1 MSTKMP
7 MRQATIQFFGRLTRD
22 SELKYSDENK
32 PMLGFSVAV
41 DRWNAKEKKREA
53 WFANCR
59 MFGPQCEKFAEQ
71 AKKGVAVYVTGEPY
85 MEKWET
91 RDGETR
97 EAFKVFVATADT
109 LEWPDDRDGNGNG
122 GQRSQQAA
130 PPRQAPPAA
139 APPRQPAQAEIPEDD
154 IPF

>member
-22 SELKYSDENK
+22 SELKYSLEGK
-32 PMLGFSVAV
+32 PTLGFSVAV
-41 DRWNAKEKKREA
+41 DRWNAKAQKREA

-85 MEKWET
+85 VEDWET
-91 RDGETR
+91 DKGEKRRD
-97 EAFKVFVATADT
+97 FKVFVATADT
-109 LEWPDDRDGNGNG
+109 LEWPDDGNG

-130 PPRQAPPAA
+130 PPRWAA
-139 APPRQPAQAEIPEDD
+139 APPRQPAPRPAQAYIPEDD

>member
-1 MSTKMP
+1 MSTKFP
-7 MRQATIQFFGRLTRD
+7 MRQASIQFFGRITRD
-22 SELKYSDENK
+22 AELKYSPTDNK

-71 AKKGVAVYVTGEPY
+71 AKKGVPVYVTGEPY

-91 RDGETR
+91 REGEMR
-97 EAFKVFVATADT
+97 EAFKVMVQNADT
-109 LEWPDDRDGNGNG
+109 LEWSDDGNG

-130 PPRQAPPAA
+130 PPRQAA
-139 APPRQPAQAEIPEDD
+139 APPRQPAPQPAQAEIPDDD